1 MPPLATDNQATAA
14 HPPVRVRVALRYRID
29 GDLRFLAHHDEI
41 RLLSRALRRARWPL
55 VYSEGFNP
63 LPKLSIAMPRGVGV
77 ASDCQFAVATLDR
90 ALERQVLADR
100 LRPALPEG
108 CTLLAVEPW
117 AAKTSPRPAAATYA
131 VGLEPDTTSNLQPR
145 ISALLAEASL
155 PYERDDGPQKPRRSL
170 DLRPFIDTITRAG
183 DTLTLRLAY
192 VQQRTARA
200 YEILDLLGLE
210 AANLKH
216 RVRLVAVDWQTPDRA
231 GATSAETHR
240 QGMHCGQDNQE
251 EDAQAH
257 HSHQA

>member
-1 MPPLATDNQATAA
+1 MPPLARDNPPTAVR
-14 HPPVRVRVALRYRID
+14 PPVRVRVALRYRID

-63 LPKLSIAMPRGVGV
+63 LPKLSIAMPRGVAV

-90 ALERQVLADR
+90 ALDRRLLADR
-100 LRPALPEG
+100 LREELPEG

-131 VGLEPDTTSNLQPR
+131 VALGAAASDGLESR
-145 ISALLAEASL
+145 IRALLAQGSL
-155 PYERDDGPQKPRRSL
+155 PYERDDGPQKPQRSI
-170 DLRPFIDTITRAG
+170 DLRPFVHTLTRAG

-192 VQQRTARA
+192 VQQRTARP
-200 YEILDLLGLE
+200 YEILDLLGLG

-251 EDAQAH
+251 DTQAH